1 MVKVIFFAGLLLAAS
16 SAHAAEPAQP
26 ADIAK
31 ICASTACRPGGY
43 EVAIQADKSR
53 FAALPVMQSPYVT
66 PDNDILIYPGETLV
80 ISFTVADGKA
90 TSPTFVK
97 QYATSSTLAMSIVKD
112 GKAVTNPADKTLP
125 ALPMKADGLPDYD
138 ALPPNSIVLSYGQS
152 EQMAAPGHGPATILN
167 IFNTLP
173 QTVKL
178 DAHMSLLSP
187 SGLAWKKTS
196 ICPVVPR
203 TFGLEMWPMP
213 LGPMVVTV
221 SRLLKPT
228 DSMICD

>member
-1 MVKVIFFAGLLLAAS
+1 MNKLILIAGLLLAAS
-16 SAHAAEPAQP
+16 QSRAAEPAHAQ
-26 ADIAK
+26 DIAK
-31 ICASTACRPGGY
+31 ICTTTACRPGGY
-43 EVAIQADKSR
+43 EVAVQADKGR
-53 FAALPVMQSPYVT
+53 FAAVPVGQSPYVT

-90 TSPTFVK
+90 TAPTFVK
-97 QYATSSTLAMSIVKD
+97 QYATSSALAVSIVED
-112 GKAVTNPADKTLP
+112 GKAVSNPTDKALP
-125 ALPMKADGLPDYD
+125 AMPMKADGLPDYD
-138 ALPPNSIVLSYGQS
+138 ALPANSIVLSYGQS
-152 EQMAAPGHGPATILN
+152 GQMAAPGHGPATILN

-187 SGLAWKKTS
+187 NGLDWKKTS

-213 LGPMVVTV
+213 LGPMVVTL
-221 SRLLKPT
+221 SGLIKPT
-228 DSMICD
+228 DSMVCD